1 MWINSKHSH
10 SFQFNLLPEFSQV
23 NPELGTAQPQL
34 ILTSF
39 SPFKGNDHSDI
50 NRTADCYVIER
61 VNNLGEDEGIEL
73 SGIREGPV
81 EDSGNAVVKNTEDK
95 EDVVKAGEDYQEVVE
110 GVLHVIGGE
119 NVD

>member
-1 MWINSKHSH
+1 MFKQI
-10 SFQFNLLPEFSQV
+10 LGLAC
-23 NPELGTAQPQL
+23 PELGTAQPQL
-34 ILTSF
+34 GSILF

-61 VNNLGEDEGIEL
+61 VEKLGEDKGVEL
-73 SGIREGPV
+73 SSIREGPA

-110 GVLHVIGGE
+110 GVLHVIGR
-119 NVD
+119 